1 MGNTEMKF
9 DPPNTPE
16 QSEILDLALTS
27 RRNLLV
33 NALAGTA
40 KTTTIE
46 RVGTACDR
54 TPILYLVFNK
64 RNQDE
69 AARRMPSHVECRTF
83 NALGHRAWANQTG
96 RRLTIDTKKSYT
108 ILKGLIDG
116 LGRAEKSEA
125 YDSFSEILAA
135 ARLAKITGY
144 IPTGRFEGV
153 SPLVRD
159 DPFDEEPT
167 WLETHLLDAL
177 LTKSIQVAFSG
188 TIDFDDQIYMPTL
201 FGGSWPQFPL
211 VMVDEAQDLSPINH
225 AMLKQLIT
233 QRIIAVGDPYQSI
246 YAFRGAVQKGMDT
259 LRTDYNM
266 EEKTLS
272 VSFRCPQAVVR
283 RARSLVPGFTYP
295 EWAIEGE
302 VNELDSWS
310 YDHISDSA
318 AIICRNNAPL
328 FSLALRLIR
337 FGRGVKLVGSDIG
350 PNLLRTM
357 KRLGPES
364 LTQRQVLDAI
374 NRAEAEALAKA
385 RSPASTSDK
394 YDCLRVFAEQG
405 PNLSS
410 AIGYAEHLFKSGG
423 TIQLLSGH
431 KAKGLEWDTTYHLD
445 PWRIPSRY
453 ATTEEEHSQE
463 LNVRYVI
470 ETRAKRVLNIVNLGD
485 LK

>member
-1 MGNTEMKF
+1 MKF

-16 QSEILDLALTS
+16 QADILDFALT
-27 RRNLLV
+27 RKENLLV

-46 RVGTACDR
+46 RVGTVCDR

-69 AARRMPSHVECRTF
+69 AAKRMPSHVECRTF
-83 NALGHRAWANQTG
+83 NALGHRAWSNQIG

-135 ARLAKITGY
+135 ARLAKVTGY
-144 IPTGRFEGV
+144 IPSGRFKGV
-153 SPLVRD
+153 SPLIRD

-167 WLETHLLDAL
+167 WLQTHLLDAL
-177 LTKSIQVAFSG
+177 LTKSIQVAYNG

-201 FGGSWPQFPL
+201 FGGTWPQFPL
-211 VMVDEAQDLSPINH
+211 VIVDEAQDLSPIDH
-225 AMLKQLIT
+225 AMLKQLTT
-233 QRIIAVGDPYQSI
+233 QRLIAVGDPYQSI

-272 VSFRCPQAVVR
+272 VSFRCPQAIVY
-283 RARSLVPGFTYP
+283 RARQRVPSFTFP

-310 YDHISDSA
+310 SDRISDGA

-337 FGRGVKLVGSDIG
+337 AGRGVKLVGSDIG
-350 PNLLRTM
+350 PNLLRTL
-357 KRLGPES
+357 KRLGPET
-364 LTQRQVLDAI
+364 LTQTQVLDAI
-374 NRAEAEALAKA
+374 DRAETEALAKS
-385 RSPASTSDK
+385 RSPASTADRFE
-394 YDCLRVFAEQG
+394 CLRVFAEQG
-405 PNLSS
+405 PTLSV
-410 AIGYAEHLFKSGG
+410 AIGYAQRLFAGG
-423 TIQLLSGH
+423 GAIQLLSGH

-453 ATTEEEHSQE
+453 ATTEEEVNQE

-470 ETRAKRVLNIVNLGD
+470 ETRTKRVLNVVNLGD